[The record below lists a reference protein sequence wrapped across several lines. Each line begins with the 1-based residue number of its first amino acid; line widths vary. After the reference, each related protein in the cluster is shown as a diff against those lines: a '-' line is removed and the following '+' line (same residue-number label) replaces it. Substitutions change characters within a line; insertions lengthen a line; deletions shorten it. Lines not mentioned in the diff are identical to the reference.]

1 MKTLFRILII
11 LVITSI
17 IGGLMYAGVSAA
29 GTTSFEDERP
39 QMPEGAEF
47 HPEREEHG
55 ERDGIDFPGGMVKAL
70 VLMSIAGGVYS
81 GVVWAG
87 KKTKQVSAR

>member
-29 GTTSFEDERP
+29 GATSFEGERP

-47 HPEREEHG
+47 RPEREEHG
-55 ERDGIDFPGGMVKAL
+55 ERDGLDIPGGMVKAL